1 MEIMKF
7 ETSVAAPSQLERL
20 SLVMDNLP
28 NIVDWCVDYLS
39 HHFLLSVKGSIK
51 ALDVINALG
60 DQGISAVQLYEE

>member
-20 SLVMDNLP
+20 SRVMDNLP
-28 NIVDWCVDYLS
+28 NIVDWCVDYFS

-51 ALDVINALG
+51 ALDVINALE
-60 DQGISAVQLYEE
+60 DQGINAIQLYEE